1 MGDLKT
7 GDEKIGHII
16 REEKL
21 PIQSN
26 DRIPWWV
33 VTIVIVASFLL
44 IAGAVIALVHPA
56 MLVSPHDIVNN
67 AARIYAGYFAS
78 RNLALAIM
86 LMLWLILRK
95 RSSLSSTLF
104 LVALVQLL
112 DTGMDCVEG
121 RWSIVPGVIVLGL
134 ICFFAAVRLLQ
145 LGSFKSSV
153 S

>member
-1 MGDLKT
+1 MGDLRS
-7 GDEKIGHII
+7 GDERIELIVHQ
-16 REEKL
+16 EKL
-21 PIQSN
+21 PVQTN
-26 DRIPWWV
+26 ERIPWWV
-33 VTIVIVASFLL
+33 VTIVILASFLL
-44 IAGAVIALVHPA
+44 SAGAVIALVHPA
-56 MLVSPHDIVNN
+56 MLVSPHDIVND

-121 RWSIVPGVIVLGL
+121 RWSIVPGVVVLGL

-145 LGSFKSSV
+145 RGSFKSSI